1 MVVEKV
7 IEVLKRNG
15 VVLMPSDTVP
25 GLFARFNK
33 SGMAALRKVKKR
45 PEENPFLVV
54 VPNRE
59 ALTKLVSNINDNENK
74 LIDEHWPGPLT
85 IVFDKHADVSSELT
99 SGKDTVAVRYPEKE
113 LLNEVLNELNEPLF
127 STSAN
132 VSGDIVPERVTDVD
146 DIIKMAVD
154 MVVVDPEEP
163 EDQVSSTIVR
173 CDRYDVKVLR
183 QGIIT
188 V

>member
-1 MVVEKV
+1 MVVEKIV
-7 IEVLKRNG
+7 ETLKRNG

-25 GLFARFNK
+25 GLFARFNT
-33 SGMAALRKVKKR
+33 SGLAALKRVKKR
-45 PEENPFLVV
+45 PADNPFLVV
-54 VPNRE
+54 IPNRE
-59 ALTKLVSNINDNENK
+59 ALQSLVASCNELENK
-74 LIDEHWPGPLT
+74 LIAEHWPGPLT
-85 IVFDKHADVSSELT
+85 IVFDKHEELSGELT
-99 SGKDTVAVRYPEKE
+99 AGKYTVAVRYPKHT
-113 LLNEVLNELNEPLF
+113 LLNDVLNEINEPLF

-132 VSGDIVPERVTDVD
+132 ISGDTVPLRVTDVD
-146 DIIKMAVD
+146 DRIKMVVD